1 MKNGGQDGSDFT
13 KAASYFELRSEA
25 EGCGTRRDDFYRRA
39 DGNDRRRA
47 DHAGG

>member
-1 MKNGGQDGSDFT
+1 MVQILQK
-13 KAASYFELRSEA
+13 L
-25 EGCGTRRDDFYRRA
+25 RRDDFYRSA